1 MKQKL
6 TPKINRRIFLL
17 GSFAS
22 LFYNALPFKKL
33 YSIPKYVNKIALGA
47 CITQEKKQPIWKSIL
62 KDRSDVFIFMGD
74 NVYGDDKITGKLDKL
89 SKAYKK
95 QKTKIPFAQLKE
107 TNEVYAIW
115 DDHDYGKNDG
125 GADYQYKKEAKNLF
139 LDFWNISLN
148 DPRRNREGIYFET
161 KKVTKKGL
169 LQIIFLDTRYFR
181 SSLKQTDERG
191 APGKE
196 RYLPDNSPNK
206 TLLGKDQWEW
216 LSNKLDENADIRIIA
231 SSIQIIAEGH
241 GFEKWGNLP
250 REKEK
255 LYNLIDSKNINDVIF
270 LSGDRH
276 AGGIYKDKTTKG
288 TKLYEITS
296 SSLNL
301 PGAAWVTKYKGKERP
316 PEPGPN
322 RINSLYLQEN
332 YGFLEFTDT
341 KIHLSLKDIN
351 GKQVNFIEIN

>member
-1 MKQKL
+1 M
-6 TPKINRRIFLL
+6 
-17 GSFAS
+17 
-22 LFYNALPFKKL
+22 
-33 YSIPKYVNKIALGA
+33 
-47 CITQEKKQPIWKSIL
+47 
-62 KDRSDVFIFMGD
+62 
-74 NVYGDDKITGKLDKL
+74 
-89 SKAYKK
+89 YKR
-95 QKTKIPFAQLKE
+95 Q
-107 TNEVYAIW
+107 
-115 DDHDYGKNDG
+115 
-125 GADYQYKKEAKNLF
+125 
-139 LDFWNISLN
+139 
-148 DPRRNREGIYFET
+148 GIYFET

-181 SSLKQTDERG
+181 SPLKRTDERG

-196 RYLPDNSPNK
+196 RYLPDNSTNK
-206 TLLGKDQWEW
+206 TLIGNEQWEW
-216 LSNKLDENADIRIIA
+216 LSNKLDENADIRIIV

-250 REKEK
+250 KEKER
-255 LYNLIDSKNINDVIF
+255 LYNLIDSKNIKDIIF

-276 AGGIYKDKTTKG
+276 AGAIYKDKTTKG

-301 PGAAWVTKYKGKERP
+301 PGAAWVTKYKGKDRP

-322 RINSLYLQEN
+322 RVNSMYLWEN
-332 YGFLEFTDT
+332 YGFIEFTEN